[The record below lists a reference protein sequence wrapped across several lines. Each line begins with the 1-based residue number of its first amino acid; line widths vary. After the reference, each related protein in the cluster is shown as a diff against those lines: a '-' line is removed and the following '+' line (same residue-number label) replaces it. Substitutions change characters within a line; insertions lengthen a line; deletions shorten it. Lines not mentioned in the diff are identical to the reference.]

1 MNKYFKIGQN
11 FKFNIYPV
19 VQDIYYHFQ
28 IADVKISIRS
38 SLHHFYNVSMFVM
51 VAGIYGQICYG
62 CLYLRSDLSYSECY
76 QVQSRFRVFCRLET
90 TITPEQS
97 M

>member
-38 SLHHFYNVSMFVM
+38 NLQACIIFTMFQCLLWLLVFTVRFVM
-51 VAGIYGQICYG
+51 VACIYGQTSLILSVIKFNLVFAYFV
-62 CLYLRSDLSYSECY
+62 DLK
-76 QVQSRFRVFCRLET
+76 Q
-90 TITPEQS
+90 P
-97 M
+97 